1 MQSDEASNALC
12 VAGAG
17 QAERNLKGPPLRFAI
32 RRGLA
37 APLCGRGGGASMNRD
52 RSSADGTQ
60 QRRICQ
66 VRFWRAGRGCGG
78 RGSL

>member
-1 MQSDEASNALC
+1 MQSDEASNALF

-32 RRGLA
+32 CRGLA

-60 QRRICQ
+60 Q
-66 VRFWRAGRGCGG
+66 
-78 RGSL
+78 